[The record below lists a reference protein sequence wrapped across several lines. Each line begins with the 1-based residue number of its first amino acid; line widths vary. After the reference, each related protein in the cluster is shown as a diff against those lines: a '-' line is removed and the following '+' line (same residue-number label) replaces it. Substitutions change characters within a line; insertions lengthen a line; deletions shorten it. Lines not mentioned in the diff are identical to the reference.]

1 MKMGLL
7 RFLDYN
13 FKEKKSASSN
23 KSAMAATIVNLN
35 PEAYSAPFL
44 KTLKK
49 LNKEG
54 KIFPIAFTSWFLL

>member
-35 PEAYSAPFL
+35 PEAYSAPVL

-49 LNKEG
+49 LKKGGKER
-54 KIFPIAFTSWFLL
+54 SFLSPLWMLL